1 MGTVKDVT
9 GGGGGGQMRRCQLRR
24 RGDWPLFGSG
34 GLRLFWT
41 RNVTLVLIGE
51 HVRERA
57 AAAADVEHLLDAVEG
72 HALDEALGGRHRP
85 VVLRS
90 RKTHGEMWEEVG
102 RDIWEKWGV
111 GGRKIKRLVG
121 EMGCGWAGEITR
133 QTKKDLRARVR
144 GRHRGVREPRGVR
157 RRLAGGHHLEIW
169 GEREL

>member
-9 GGGGGGQMRRCQLRR
+9 GGGGGGQIRRCQFRR

-90 RKTHGEMWEEVG
+90 RKTHGEMWERSG
-102 RDIWEKWGV
+102 ARHM
-111 GGRKIKRLVG
+111 G
-121 EMGCGWAGEITR
+121 EMGCGWAKQKTTHGRNGVCVGE
-133 QTKKDLRARVR
+133 K
-144 GRHRGVREPRGVR
+144 
-157 RRLAGGHHLEIW
+157 
-169 GEREL
+169 